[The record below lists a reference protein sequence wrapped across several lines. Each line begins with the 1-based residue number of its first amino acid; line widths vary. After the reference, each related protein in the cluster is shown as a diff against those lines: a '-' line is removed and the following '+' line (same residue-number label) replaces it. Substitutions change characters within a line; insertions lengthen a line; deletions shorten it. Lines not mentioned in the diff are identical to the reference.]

1 MKKYLKDLTF
11 DELKDVLKKNDAMY
25 DKARE
30 RAIDDAYYW
39 LEEYLFGA
47 RRLKGVDYSIGYDR
61 GDYFTIKDMTS
72 DVLDWIRGV
81 SEDYGIFNEDLV
93 KDAERCN
100 RMYEFLQYGD
110 FEDQYWA
117 DLGLENE
124 FEGKSEDE
132 VYDEYEDLKGDIQ
145 SKIKNRLVSEI
156 SYWYESPEDELDS
169 SIVDVFDS
177 YVDEFTDGHTDT
189 TIVDMDTGKFIDL
202 NDLDED
208 EIDAMDPDQ
217 YKLPGFE
224 SIKK

>member
-11 DELKDVLKKNDAMY
+11 DEVKDVLLKNDELFDRA
-25 DKARE
+25 KE
-30 RAIDDAYYW
+30 KAIDDSYYW

-72 DVLDWIRGV
+72 DVLDWIKGV
-81 SEDYGIFNEDLV
+81 SEDYGLFNEDLV

-110 FEDQYWA
+110 FEDQYWV

-132 VYDEYEDLKGDIQ
+132 VYDEYEELKKDIEYRIF
-145 SKIKNRLVSEI
+145 KRLQSEI
-156 SYWYESPEDELDS
+156 SYWYTTPDNQLAGDFA
-169 SIVDVFDS
+169 DFM
-177 YVDEFTDGHTDT
+177 DEFFIEDYDDT
-189 TIVDMDTGKFIDL
+189 VVDMETGELIDL
-202 NDLDED
+202 NDFDEN
-208 EIDAMDPDQ
+208 ERNSMDPDQ
-217 YKLPGFE
+217 FKLPGFDD
-224 SIKK
+224 